1 MRVLIVKTS
10 SMGDVIHS
18 FPAVE
23 DALQNCPGL
32 SFDWCVEEAFAG
44 IVAMHPAIKSIHKVA
59 IRRWRRTLF
68 NGQTWREMAVLRRTL
83 RTAHYDLVID
93 AQGLLKSAVV
103 ARQAGTATAGF
114 DRSSAREPSATLFY
128 NRRYAVPRDLHAIER
143 TRRLFGLALGYE
155 PDLSRLGSGIVPPQG
170 KLPLPEGRLAFLL
183 HGTSREDK
191 KWPVEDWTETA
202 RQMVSRHL
210 TPVVTWSNEAE
221 KRVAEAI
228 ASAAPGT
235 VLIPRSPLVEI
246 AAILGRSA
254 LVIGA
259 DTGLTH
265 LASAFGLPTVAIFL
279 ATEPGL
285 TGPRGPYS
293 STLLASDGG
302 KVTPAKVMAEAEMLM
317 QRQTL
322 DQTAGAAP
330 HCPTGHFSP

>member
-1 MRVLIVKTS
+1 MKVLIVKTS

-23 DALQNCPGL
+23 DALRSRSDI

-44 IVAMHPAIKSIHKVA
+44 IVALHPAIRSIHKVA
-59 IRRWRRTLF
+59 IRRWRKTPL
-68 NGQTWREMAVLRRTL
+68 GGGTWREMADLRRTL
-83 RTAHYDLVID
+83 RAARYDLVID

-103 ARQAGTATAGF
+103 ATQAGAPIAGF

-128 NRRYAVPRDLHAIER
+128 QRKYAVSRDQHAIER

-155 PDLSRLGSGIVPPQG
+155 PDLSRLGSGIVAPADRPPGLEG
-170 KLPLPEGRLAFLL
+170 KLAFLL

-191 KWPVEDWTETA
+191 KWSAEDWIETA
-202 RQMVSRHL
+202 RRLVSRQFR
-210 TPVVTWSNEAE
+210 PVVTWSNEAE

-228 ASAAPGT
+228 AGAVPIT
-235 VLIPRSPLVEI
+235 VLIPRSPLAEI

-285 TGPRGPYS
+285 TGPRGPFA
-293 STLLASDGG
+293 STLQAPVGG
-302 KVTPAKVMAEAEMLM
+302 KVTPVEAVAEAERLLAL
-317 QRQTL
+317 RSE
-322 DQTAGAAP
+322 AP
-330 HCPTGHFSP
+330 A